1 MKMVHEEIKREEKTE
16 MTHENFGQTVCHVK
30 FLPS

>member
-1 MKMVHEEIKREEKTE
+1 MKIVHVEIKREEKTE
-16 MTHENFGQTVCHVK
+16 MTPENFGQTVCHVK